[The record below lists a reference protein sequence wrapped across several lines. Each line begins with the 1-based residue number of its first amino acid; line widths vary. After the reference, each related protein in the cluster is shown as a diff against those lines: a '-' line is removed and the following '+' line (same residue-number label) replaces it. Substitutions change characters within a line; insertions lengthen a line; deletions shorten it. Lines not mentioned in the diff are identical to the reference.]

1 MIAKLVPAKAG
12 IALPLPARS
21 RRSPGGIAPGLAA
34 TGTALLLAL
43 SALLIP
49 SQGWALEKTSPSK
62 EDARVRSV
70 VYQPG
75 NVVPLK
81 SPMGSSLMVVF
92 APDEHIVKVAVSDE
106 ARLSTD
112 VIKDRNSRLANFLFL
127 KAHPV
132 KGDPPGYVLPP
143 EPLQV
148 VTQRGAGALRY
159 YQFEFEAQPA
169 GGDPDYT
176 VRFAYPHDA
185 WERRQAALRAAR
197 ARRKREETEALL
209 RHETDFSGSTGG
221 YSGLR
226 NYAYEARGN
235 PALAPRWVWD
245 TGANT
250 YFDFPA
256 LQHVPAVFRGR
267 CGEHEAT
274 ADFSVH
280 SDMVVATGTEPV
292 WCLRADRSALE
303 IYNLAWNPEGATPA
317 TGTISPFVQRTLK

>member
-1 MIAKLVPAKAG
+1 MLAKLVPAKAG
-12 IALPLPARS
+12 IV
-21 RRSPGGIAPGLAA
+21 LAGA
-34 TGTALLLAL
+34 ALLLAL
-43 SALLIP
+43 TALLSP
-49 SQGWALEKTSPSK
+49 SKGWALEKTRAST
-62 EDARVRSV
+62 EDARVRTV
-70 VYQPG
+70 IYQPG

-81 SPMGSSLMVVF
+81 SPMGLSLMVVF
-92 APDEHIVKVAVSDE
+92 APDEHLVKVAVSDE

-148 VTQRGAGALRY
+148 VTQRGDGALRS
-159 YQFEFEAQPA
+159 YQFEFEAQPS

-185 WERRQAALRAAR
+185 WERRQRALRAAR
-197 ARRKREETEALL
+197 ARRERAETEALL
-209 RHETDFSGSTGG
+209 HHETDFSGSTGG
-221 YSGLR
+221 FAGVR
-226 NYAYEARGN
+226 NYAYEARGD
-235 PALAPRWVWD
+235 AVLAPRWVWD

-256 LQHVPAVFRGR
+256 LQHIPAVFRGR

-280 SDMVVATGTEPV
+280 ADMVIATGTEPV
-292 WCLRADRSALE
+292 WCLRGDRSAIE
-303 IYNLAWNPEGATPA
+303 IYNLAWSPQGGTPA

>member
-1 MIAKLVPAKAG
+1 MIAKPSVPAKAG
-12 IALPLPARS
+12 IVPLPARS

-43 SALLIP
+43 SALLSP
-49 SQGWALEKTSPSK
+49 SQGWALEKTRPSK

-132 KGDPPGYVLPP
+132 KGDPPGTVLPP

-148 VTQRGAGALRY
+148 VTQRGAGELVFHVFGAIA
-159 YQFEFEAQPA
+159 QFERRLIA
-169 GGDPDYT
+169 
-176 VRFAYPHDA
+176 
-185 WERRQAALRAAR
+185 ERTRDGVAAARAEGRHPGRPKLDQEKLRAALTLIR
-197 ARRKREETEALL
+197 NGMSPTKAARHVGLGRSTLYRELALIP
-209 RHETDFSGSTGG
+209 G
-221 YSGLR
+221 
-226 NYAYEARGN
+226 
-235 PALAPRWVWD
+235 ALPR
-245 TGANT
+245 
-250 YFDFPA
+250 
-256 LQHVPAVFRGR
+256 
-267 CGEHEAT
+267 
-274 ADFSVH
+274 
-280 SDMVVATGTEPV
+280 VA
-292 WCLRADRSALE
+292 
-303 IYNLAWNPEGATPA
+303 
-317 TGTISPFVQRTLK
+317 

>member
-1 MIAKLVPAKAG
+1 MIAKLVPAKSLPRTRSGAG
-12 IALPLPARS
+12 IV
-21 RRSPGGIAPGLAA
+21 LA
-34 TGTALLLAL
+34 GTALVLAL
-43 SALLIP
+43 TAP
-49 SQGWALEKTSPSK
+49 AFALEKTRPSK
-62 EDARVRSV
+62 EDARVRTV
-70 VYQPG
+70 IYQPG

-81 SPMGSSLMVVF
+81 SPMGMSLMVVF
-92 APDEHIVKVAVSDE
+92 APAEHIVKVAASDE

-148 VTQRGAGALRY
+148 VTQRGDGALRY

-185 WERRQAALRAAR
+185 WERRQAELRAAR
-197 ARRKREETEALL
+197 ARRKREETKALL
-209 RHETDFSGSTGG
+209 RHETDFSASTGG
-221 YSGLR
+221 YSGTR

-235 PALAPRWVWD
+235 PVLAPRWVWD

-256 LQHVPAVFRGR
+256 LQHVPAVFRGA
-267 CGEHEAT
+267 CGPHEAT

-280 SDMVVATGTEPV
+280 ADMIIATGTEPV
-292 WCLRADRSALE
+292 WCLRVDHSALE